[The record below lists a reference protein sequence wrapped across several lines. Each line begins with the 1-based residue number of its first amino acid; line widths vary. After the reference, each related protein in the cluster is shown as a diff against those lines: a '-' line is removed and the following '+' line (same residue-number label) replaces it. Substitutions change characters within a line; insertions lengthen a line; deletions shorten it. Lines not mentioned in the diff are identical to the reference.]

1 MRTMHRPG
9 TIVQAGNKNLLH
21 AQCLDAGA
29 GANDVGDRVQAAH
42 FVELY
47 VIDGLAMNLGLG
59 LGDPMEDGQ
68 RVLLHKMRE
77 LAVFD

>member
-1 MRTMHRPG
+1 
-9 TIVQAGNKNLLH
+9 
-21 AQCLDAGA
+21 
-29 GANDVGDRVQAAH
+29 
-42 FVELY
+42 VELY